1 MNKNSVLAITLAA
14 VLAMSVASFAGAGA
28 AWADDDDDDR
38 EEKKEK
44 RHDRLATFIK
54 KIRDDDREH
63 NAADVSFGSVKISA
77 KGLAV
82 EKGNGAIETSDATLA
97 LTGSVF
103 RNNGNHAK
111 LFVNGTLD
119 FGGDRYMVR
128 AEGNVR
134 LNDRLD
140 FGHVGI
146 AGKIFKESERKD
158 YGFHAEA
165 IALPS
170 QADGTAW
177 KLVGEQPAQAGR
189 LAKIYALLGEMKLE
203 RAPAPAPT
211 PSPDNAGLDRFMVS
225 RIGSQ
230 TAGSEFTFAVTAID
244 GMGRVKTGYTG
255 TVSLITNNGIS
266 PGGHASI
273 MPATYTFTS
282 ADAGQHVFAA
292 KMFNAKSD
300 TVITVSGDGRTATS
314 NAFAVATAPAAGVT
328 VTPSSV
334 TLGAGG
340 ATTLFAQARDAYGN
354 PITGATYSWSLGNLS
369 LGTLVSSTNSATF
382 TAANLAAA
390 ASGAVGVTATYGGA
404 SASTSAT
411 VNVNPA

>member
-14 VLAMSVASFAGAGA
+14 VLTISVASFAGAGA
-28 AWADDDDDDR
+28 AWADDDDR

-54 KIRDDDREH
+54 KIRDNDREH
-63 NAADVSFGSVKISA
+63 NAADVSFGSVKVSA

-103 RNNGNHAK
+103 RTNGNHAK

-140 FGHVGI
+140 FGHVSI

-158 YGFHAEA
+158 YGFHAKA
-165 IALPS
+165 IALPT

-211 PSPDNAGLDRFMVS
+211 QSPDNAGLDRFMIS

-244 GMGRVKTGYTG
+244 GMGRVNTGYTG
-255 TVSLITNNGIS
+255 TVSLTTNNGIS

-282 ADAGQHVFAA
+282 ADTGQHVFAA

-314 NAFAVATAPAAGVT
+314 NAFAVATAPAASIT

-340 ATTLFAQARDAYGN
+340 VTTLAAQARDAYDN

-369 LGTLVSSTNSATF
+369 IGTLVPSANTATF
-382 TAANLAAA
+382 TAANLSAA